1 MRHSHLNDM
10 EIPETKHLAIERNIL
25 FGFLVKY
32 IQRFGSL
39 FGGDALC
46 FKTFLFQ
53 YRLNK
58 NVLKDCHL
66 PIEVTIK

>member
-25 FGFLVKY
+25 FEFLVKY

-39 FGGDALC
+39 FGGDALR
-46 FKTFLFQ
+46 FKTF
-53 YRLNK
+53 
-58 NVLKDCHL
+58 
-66 PIEVTIK
+66 